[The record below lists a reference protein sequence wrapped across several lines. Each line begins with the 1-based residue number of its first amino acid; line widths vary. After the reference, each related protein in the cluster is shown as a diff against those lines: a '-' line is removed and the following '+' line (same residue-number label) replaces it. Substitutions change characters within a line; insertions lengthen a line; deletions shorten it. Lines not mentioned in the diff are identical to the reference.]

1 MDLLCCPVCHSF
13 LKEEERRYCCPLG
26 HSFDKAKQNYVNL
39 LQSQR
44 SSSRTHG
51 DDREMVT
58 ARRAF
63 LEKGYYVNLRN
74 ALVEKVY
81 FYTPKKASVLVDAGC
96 GEGWYTEAV
105 AQALPG
111 CIAVGF
117 DISKDALKWAAK
129 RQGLSHLAV
138 ASCFSMPLKEETADG
153 LLNIF
158 SPLAAEEY
166 ARVLKKG
173 GHLFRVVPDTYH
185 LWELKEAVYEK
196 AIPNRPEP
204 EELPGLV
211 LIEKIPV
218 HYEITLD
225 AKEDI
230 QTLFQ
235 MTPYYY
241 RTSPSDRAKL
251 HTFDTLTT
259 RAEFNLL
266 IYEKRL

>member
-1 MDLLCCPVCHSF
+1 MDLLCCPVCHAP
-13 LKEEERRYCCPLG
+13 LKEEERRYCCPAG

-44 SSSRTHG
+44 SSARTHG
-51 DDREMVT
+51 DDREMVV

-63 LEKGYYVNLRN
+63 LEKGYYSSLRDT
-74 ALVEKVY
+74 LTEKVY
-81 FYTPKKASVLVDAGC
+81 FYTEKNAPVLVDAGC

-105 AQALPG
+105 AQKLPG

-138 ASCFSMPLKEETADG
+138 ASCFSMPLKDETVDI

-185 LWELKEAVYEK
+185 LWELKRAVYET

-204 EELPGLV
+204 EDLPGLI
-211 LIEKIPV
+211 LKEKKPV
-218 HYEITLD
+218 HYEMTLT
-225 AKEDI
+225 AREDI
-230 QTLFQ
+230 ETLFQ

-241 RTSPSDRAKL
+241 RTSPADRAKL
-251 HTFDTLTT
+251 NKLEILTT
-259 RAEFNLL
+259 RVEFNLL
-266 IYEKRL
+266 IYEKE

>member
-1 MDLLCCPVCHSF
+1 MDLLCCPVCHSL

-26 HSFDKAKQNYVNL
+26 HSFDKAKRNYVNL

-51 DDREMVT
+51 DDREMVV

-74 ALVEKVY
+74 KLVEKVY
-81 FYTPKKASVLVDAGC
+81 FYTSKNAPILVDAGC

-105 AQALPG
+105 AQALPD
-111 CIAVGF
+111 CTAIGF

-138 ASCFSMPLKEETADG
+138 ASCYSMPLKDASADAV
-153 LLNIF
+153 LNIF

-173 GHLFRVVPDTYH
+173 GHLFRVVPDTDH

-196 AIPNRPEP
+196 AIPNRPET
-204 EELPGLV
+204 ENLQGLT
-211 LIEKIPV
+211 LKEKTPI
-218 HYEITLD
+218 HYEITLTCR
-225 AKEDI
+225 EDI
-230 QTLFQ
+230 ETLFQ
-235 MTPYYY
+235 MTPYSY
-241 RTSPSDRAKL
+241 RTSPADRAKL
-251 HTFDTLTT
+251 GRLDTLTT
-259 RAEFNLL
+259 RVQFNLL
-266 IYEKRL
+266 VYEKE